1 MRYVVPFISQVQS
14 SILQSLI
21 LKNLWKVRIPSCLW
35 LDIVHDCPLVCFFLL
50 QADDSSFVFVVLL
63 VHLSVCLSVCLPEV
77 LVSDQRIRILF
88 MKHKSVMFEVGI
100 LIDSSSCNSGASSDW
115 HLYAID
121 SIYLDLKYLC
131 HSSLISL
138 TI

>member
-1 MRYVVPFISQVQS
+1 M
-14 SILQSLI
+14 
-21 LKNLWKVRIPSCLW
+21 
-35 LDIVHDCPLVCFFLL
+35 IVHLFVFFCYKRTIAALFLL
-50 QADDSSFVFVVLL
+50 CCWFI
-63 VHLSVCLSVCLPEV
+63 CLSVCLPEV
-77 LVSDQRIRILF
+77 LVSDQRIGILF